1 MAGQATTPSDVPL
14 QPRPQNDGTFP
25 YLSELADQAD
35 LCLVVMDADDRI
47 VYSNAGFSKLLGFDR
62 QAARGQHLRKLL
74 TGDDLPPRRRF
85 GADALPHQLTF
96 QERMFVRT
104 RDGSQI
110 WVAGTFRRIFDSD
123 GGIRCTA
130 GMLRDVTDSIIQAMQ
145 REVLDAMVAGG
156 ALEEIGDLIC
166 RRAEALAPD
175 IISTIVRVD
184 DKDLLHPLAAPSLP
198 AVYANSIDGVAIG
211 PCVGSCGTAAFR
223 GEPVFTA
230 DIASDPLWASYRDI
244 PLPPGLRACWSSPIK
259 LNNGRVA
266 GTFAFYFRDGR
277 GPSELHKRIVA
288 ACIHLCA
295 LAIERHE
302 SELHIQRLAYF
313 DDLTGLPNRTRLFEE
328 IDRCLAHAE
337 PATQMVALLCVDID
351 HFKYINDTLGHLTGD
366 LVLAEIARR
375 LTDLTNS
382 GDIVGRVAGD
392 GFVMVLPGSNA
403 SCAAETADNILQS
416 LAQPITV
423 EGASLPVSVSIGIAI
438 HPWHGAETT
447 ELLKNADAALHEA
460 KRRGRGTYRLFM
472 PEMNKRGEDRVVLG
486 AALQESLAKG
496 GLHLHYQPQ
505 IRIADG
511 AVCGVEALA
520 RWTHPELG
528 TISPDRF
535 IPIAEECGLI
545 EQLGAWALDE
555 ACRQLAEWRARRIA
569 IPAVS
574 VNLSP
579 LHFRSQNLP
588 DLVAGALAR
597 HRLAPSMLTLEI
609 TEGVMMD
616 DGPTATNMLRVI
628 HALGVGLSMD
638 DFGTGYSSL
647 SGLATMPFSELKID
661 RSFIN
666 RLETDAGTLAI
677 VTAVIRIGQ
686 SLGMTVVAEGVETAP
701 QRDILRQL
709 GCHVAQGYFTGR
721 PMDAAAF
728 AEWVHG
734 QKLPLATSLPGAA

>member
-1 MAGQATTPSDVPL
+1 MTVEQASTTSDAAP
-14 QPRPQNDGTFP
+14 QPWQPDGETFP
-25 YLSELADQAD
+25 FLAQLADQAD
-35 LCLVVMDADDRI
+35 LCLVVMDADDRVI
-47 VYSNAGFSKLLGFDR
+47 YSNAGFSKLLGFDR
-62 QAARGQHLRKLL
+62 HAARGQNLRSLL

-85 GADALPHQLTF
+85 GADVPKDVTF
-96 QERMFVRT
+96 QERLFVRT
-104 RDGSQI
+104 RDGNQI
-110 WVAGTFRRIFDSD
+110 WITATFRRVFDSD
-123 GGIRCTA
+123 GRIRCTA
-130 GMLRDVTDSIIQAMQ
+130 GMLLDVTGNLIQAMQ
-145 REVLDAMVAGG
+145 RQVLDAMVAGG
-156 ALEEIGDLIC
+156 SLEEIGNLIC
-166 RRAEALAPD
+166 LRAEALAPD

-184 DKDLLHPLAAPSLP
+184 DKNLLHPLAAPSLP
-198 AVYANSIDGVAIG
+198 AVYANSIDGIAIG
-211 PCVGSCGTAAFR
+211 PSVGSCGTAAFH
-223 GEPVFTA
+223 GEPVFSA
-230 DIASDPLWASYRDI
+230 DIATDPLWASHRDI
-244 PLPPGLRACWSSPIK
+244 PLPPALRSCWSSPIR
-259 LNNGRVA
+259 LANGRIA

-277 GPSELHKRIVA
+277 GPSELHQRIVA
-288 ACIHLCA
+288 ACVHLCT

-328 IDRCLAHAE
+328 IDRCLAQAE
-337 PATQMVALLCVDID
+337 PAAQIVALLCVDID

-366 LVLAEIARR
+366 LVLVEIARR
-375 LTDLTNS
+375 LTDLTGPGN
-382 GDIVGRVAGD
+382 IIGRVAGD
-392 GFVMVLPGSNA
+392 GFVIVLPGSNA
-403 SCAAETADNILQS
+403 NCAAEMADDILQS
-416 LAQPITV
+416 LVQPITV
-423 EGASLPVSVSIGIAI
+423 EGASLPVSVSVGIAV
-438 HPWHGAETT
+438 HPWHGARTN

-460 KRRGRGTYRLFM
+460 KRLGRGTYRLFM

-486 AALQESLAKG
+486 AALQDSLAKG
-496 GLHLHYQPQ
+496 ALHLHYQPQ
-505 IRIADG
+505 IRMADG

-528 TISPDRF
+528 TIPPDRF

-555 ACRQLAEWRARRIA
+555 ACRQLAAWRAQRIPV
-569 IPAVS
+569 PAVS

-579 LHFRSQNLP
+579 LHFRNQNLP

-597 HRLAPSMLTLEI
+597 YRLAPSMLTLEI

-616 DGPTATNMLRVI
+616 DGPTATTMLRLI

-686 SLGMTVVAEGVETAP
+686 SLGMTVVAEGVETAA

-709 GCHVAQGYFTGR
+709 GCHVAQGYFVGR

-734 QKLPLATSLPGAA
+734 QKLPLATSLSGAA